1 MSDDNDVNGMQMCVT
16 SVEEGRVDII
26 SKIRKKKSQFLFL
39 CFKLT
44 LAIKDDHIDI

>member
-26 SKIRKKKSQFLFL
+26 SKIKKSVSLSVFQ
-39 CFKLT
+39 
-44 LAIKDDHIDI
+44 IDSCNKG